1 MVSDFLFGISQR
13 DVIYDIETYP
23 NVFTFAAQTPDGRR
37 WFFER
42 SDERNDLDALC
53 KFMDTMAHHKCRMVG
68 FNNIGFDY
76 PVIHFIYQMR
86 FLSAAEI
93 YAKAMAIINAP
104 DNARF
109 AHMVWESDHVVEQVD
124 LFKIHHF
131 DNMAKSTSLKI
142 LEFNMRSL
150 NVEDLPFDV
159 GIHLDSEQIEV
170 LRSYNWN
177 DVIETLNFYQHS
189 QSEITMRENL
199 SDSLD
204 MNMINRSDVKIG
216 EMILIQEME
225 KHGIQ
230 CYDQSSG
237 GRRMRQTHRSELV
250 LKDCLLPY
258 IKFERPEFQRILDYV
273 KAQTI
278 VETKGVFKGLI
289 ATVEGVDYVFGTGG
303 LHASVESCVISSS
316 DTHQIVDVDVA
327 SYYPNLAIKN
337 KLFPAHLGVEFCDVY
352 EGLYKTRRTYPKGTS
367 ENEAYKLALNGAYGN
382 SNSKYSPLYDPLFTM
397 TITLGGQFSLCMLIE
412 QLVKVPG
419 LSMIQANTDGVT
431 FLCPHEYVDHTR
443 QLCRWWEQVT
453 QLELEEALYSRMFIR
468 DVNNY
473 MAEKMD
479 GKVKRI
485 GAYASETSLDRPGTR
500 ELPWHKNWSSRVVP
514 LAAEAALV
522 HGTDIREFITKHHD
536 YFDFMLRTKV
546 PRSSRLEHGGE
557 RVANTVRYYVS
568 TDGAPLEKVMPP
580 KGELGTY
587 KRKNGISDAE
597 YYSILET
604 LADDEHDE
612 RIHTKNKSK
621 HEIRRT
627 AIHTGWIVTVCNKLP
642 RILEPDYIDNN
653 GNDGGDVQDYIDWGS
668 NINFDWYVREAEKL
682 VNPLVK

>member
-1 MVSDFLFGISQR
+1 MKADFLYGVAER

-42 SDERNDLDALC
+42 SDERDDLRSMC
-53 KFMDTMAHHKCRMVG
+53 EFMDVLAHHKCRMVG

-86 FLSAAEI
+86 VLSAVEI
-93 YAKAMAIINAP
+93 YSKAMAIITAP

-131 DNMAKSTSLKI
+131 DNMAKATSLKI

-159 GIHLDSEQIEV
+159 GIHLDAEQIEV

-177 DVIETLNFYQHS
+177 DVTETLNFYKHS
-189 QSEITMRENL
+189 LTEIHMREQL
-199 SDSLD
+199 TDSIGI
-204 MNMINRSDVKIG
+204 NMINRSDVKIG
-216 EMILIQEME
+216 ELILINEME

-230 CYDQSSG
+230 CYDHSN
-237 GRRMRQTHRSELV
+237 GRRQMRQTHRSELV
-250 LKDCLLPY
+250 LNDCILPY

-273 KAQTI
+273 KSKTI

-289 ATVEGVDYVFGTGG
+289 AVVDGIEYVFGTGG
-303 LHASVESCVISSS
+303 LHASVESCVVSSS
-316 DTHQIVDVDVA
+316 DTHQLVDVDVA

-337 KLFPAHLGVEFCDVY
+337 GLYPAHLGQEFCEVY
-352 EGLYKTRRTYPKGTS
+352 EGLYKTRRTYAKGS
-367 ENEAYKLALNGAYGN
+367 PENNAYKLALNGAYGN

-419 LSMIQANTDGVT
+419 LSMVQANTDGVT
-431 FLCPHEYVDHTR
+431 YLCPHEHVEHTR
-443 QLCRWWEQVT
+443 NLCRWWEGVT
-453 QLELEEALYSRMFIR
+453 QLELEEVLYSRMFIK

-473 MAEKMD
+473 MAEGLN
-479 GKVKRI
+479 GKIKRI
-485 GAYASETSLDRPGTR
+485 GAYAHETSLENPGTR
-500 ELPWHKNWSSRVVP
+500 ELPWHKNWSARVVP

-522 HGTDIREFITKHHD
+522 RGEDIREFIESHHD
-536 YFDFMLRTKV
+536 VFDFMLRTKV
-546 PRSSRLEHGGE
+546 PRSSTLEHGGE
-557 RVANTVRYYVS
+557 RVANTVRYFVS
-568 TDGAPLEKVMPP
+568 TDGKPLEKVMPP

-587 KRKNGISDAE
+587 KRKNGISDE
-597 YYSILET
+597 YYYEVLDSLE
-604 LADDEHDE
+604 DDQHDE
-612 RIHTKNKSK
+612 RIHTKNKSR

-627 AIHTGWIVTVCNKLP
+627 GIHTGWMVTICNDI
-642 RILEPDYIDNN
+642 R
-653 GNDGGDVQDYIDWGS
+653 DGLDMSGV
-668 NINFDWYVREAEKL
+668 NFDWYVREAEKL
-682 VNPLVK
+682 VNPLRG